1 MTIKNL
7 RILAKSL
14 KPEQINRLEAGANL
28 HKRHANI
35 EFKIL
40 KYGDHKISVEVKQGK
55 HLAKNYADMKTLIER
70 TKQLF
75 QVALPAHTEIIV
87 NAVPYTEHPIS
98 NINADWL
105 DTQMTNNQVNI
116 KDIVEDT
123 GLDKSNISAWRND
136 KRPMSQIVK
145 TMFYFY
151 FLNKNNTADKRAS
164 TEIIQ
169 KNKIALRKAS

>member
-7 RILAKSL
+7 KVLARSL

-40 KYGDHKISVEVKQGK
+40 KYANHKISIEVAQEK

-75 QVALPAHTEIIV
+75 QTTLPANTEIIV
-87 NAVPYTEHPIS
+87 HAIPYTEHPIS
-98 NINADWL
+98 NIDAGWL
-105 DTQMTNNQVNI
+105 DKQMTDKHINL

-145 TMFYFY
+145 TMFYYY
-151 FLNKNNTADKRAS
+151 FLNKNSTTDKPAS
-164 TEIIQ
+164 T
-169 KNKIALRKAS
+169 KIAAKSATV